1 MPLARILA
9 FAVLPAALSVS
20 ALRAQ
25 PEQSASVGDTQ
36 APAEAVQ
43 PIQRRLAEARTN
55 LALAEAVSD
64 TAMTNAPGRI
74 SLQDVATRRALLS
87 RLVRLLEQQ
96 LSNTAEL
103 ETTKSRRAELD
114 RKAQA
119 WTRFA
124 ESPPYSILL
133 PDRIREELQTEQLRS
148 ASGEAAVSTI
158 DQLISD
164 NRSELTHTEER
175 IRSRWMSCCG
185 NATENSGV

>member
-9 FAVLPAALSVS
+9 FLVLPAALTVS

-25 PEQSASVGDTQ
+25 PEQSASAGDTQ

-64 TAMTNAPGRI
+64 TAMTNAPGRV

-114 RKAQA
+114 GKAQA

-133 PDRIREELQTEQLRS
+133 PDRIRRS
-148 ASGEAAVSTI
+148 SRPSNLGAQAARRQSRRS
-158 DQLISD
+158 ISLF
-164 NRSELTHTEER
+164 RTT
-175 IRSRWMSCCG
+175 
-185 NATENSGV
+185 GVN